1 MQRLTL
7 TRMIADT
14 FGLDESTAFII
25 TAVLA
30 IMVFLAVDI
39 SGFYRGGKES
49 DDADKKR
56 GVRWLISAVTA
67 VAIMTLTGVVVFR
80 IIPMHRAEKA
90 MEEGNYQLAID
101 LYDILD
107 MLQEEI
113 AARKQLGE
121 AAAANGNY
129 DEAIRIFDQ
138 LNLQQRVKELR
149 ADKAFLSLK
158 TGENQQA
165 LGELARLMDLPK
177 VAGTLLQ
184 DAALRSAVLVPGR
197 DILLGESVWD
207 ATTWYIA
214 AVEEEKALLL
224 CTSLYKGKFHT
235 DANMSWQDSDI
246 REELQVFFEEKLP
259 EAVRDAVI
267 VTRNQNLNSDG
278 LHISEGEV
286 TQDRLFIPSAE
297 EAQQYLVS
305 LIGVI
310 NGKRFWTRTPIEGE
324 HCGIYTA
331 ELTQQ
336 EDGKVEV
343 GLVVS
348 AWSLVNERF
357 PVMWVD
363 MGRLLQNWA
372 LAE

>member
-1 MQRLTL
+1 MQRMTL

-25 TAVLA
+25 TAFLA
-30 IMVFLAVDI
+30 VMVFLSVAI
-39 SGFYRGGKES
+39 PSFQRWFRES
-49 DDADKKR
+49 DGADKKR
-56 GVRWLISAVTA
+56 IVRRLLSALVA
-67 VAIMTLTGVVVFR
+67 VVIIALAGVVAFR
-80 IIPMHRAEKA
+80 VIPIYRAEKA
-90 MEEGNYQLAID
+90 VEEGKYQLAID
-101 LYDILD
+101 TYNRLG

-129 DEAIRIFDQ
+129 DEAIQIFDR
-138 LNLQQRVKELR
+138 LNAQQRVKELR
-149 ADKAFLSLK
+149 ADKAFLSLEK
-158 TGENQQA
+158 GENQQA
-165 LGELARLMDLPK
+165 LGELARLMDVPK

-184 DAALRSAVLVPGR
+184 DDALRSAVLVPGR
-197 DILLGESVWD
+197 DMLLGESVWD

-235 DANMSWQDSDI
+235 DAKMSWQDSDI
-246 REELQVFFEEKLP
+246 REELQIFFEEELP

-278 LHISEGEV
+278 MHISEGEL
-286 TQDRLFIPSAE
+286 TQDTLFILSAE
-297 EAQQYLVS
+297 EVQQYLVS
-305 LIGVI
+305 LTGVL
-310 NGKRFWTRTPIEGE
+310 NGKSFWTRTPIEGE

-336 EDGKVEV
+336 EGGKGEV
-343 GLVVS
+343 GLIVS
-348 AWSLVNERF
+348 AWTLVNERF
-357 PVMWVD
+357 PVMWID
-363 MGRLLQNWA
+363 MDRLLRNWA

>member
-1 MQRLTL
+1 MQRMTL
-7 TRMIADT
+7 TRMIAST

-25 TAVLA
+25 TALLA
-30 IMVFLAVDI
+30 VMVFLAVAIPSLRQWFKKTDN
-39 SGFYRGGKES
+39 
-49 DDADKKR
+49 ANKKR
-56 GVRWLISAVTA
+56 VVRRLISVMTA
-67 VAIMTLTGVVVFR
+67 VVIVALTGYAVFR
-80 IIPMHRAEKA
+80 IIPKHRAEKA

-101 LYDILD
+101 LYDRLD

-121 AAAANGNY
+121 AAAASGNY

-138 LNLQQRVKELR
+138 LNVQQRVKELR

-158 TGENQQA
+158 TGENQYA
-165 LGELARLMDLPK
+165 LDELAQLLDQPK
-177 VAGTLLQ
+177 VAGALLQ
-184 DAALRSAVLVPGR
+184 DSALRSAVLVPGR
-197 DILLGESVWD
+197 VVLLGNSVWD

-214 AVEEEKALLL
+214 AIEEEKALLL

-246 REELQVFFEEKLP
+246 RKELQVFFEEKLP
-259 EAVRDAVI
+259 ETVRDAVI
-267 VTRNQNLNSDG
+267 VTQNQNLNSDG
-278 LHISEGEV
+278 MHISEGEI
-286 TQDRLFIPSAE
+286 TQDTIFIPSAE

-305 LIGVI
+305 LTGVL
-310 NGKRFWTRTPIEGE
+310 NGESFWTRTPIEGE

-336 EDGKVEV
+336 EDGKGEV
-343 GLVVS
+343 GLIIS
-348 AWSLVNERF
+348 AWTLVNERF

-363 MGRLLQNWA
+363 VDRLLQNWA